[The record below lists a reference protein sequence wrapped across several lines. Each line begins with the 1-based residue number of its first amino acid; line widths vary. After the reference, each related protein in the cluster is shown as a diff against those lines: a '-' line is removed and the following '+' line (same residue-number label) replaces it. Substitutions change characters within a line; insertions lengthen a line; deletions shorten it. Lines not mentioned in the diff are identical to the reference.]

1 VSIRKHTAYNL
12 LGAVLPIAV
21 SLLTIPI
28 YIRLVGDARYGVL
41 AVVWAFLGYFGLFDL
56 GLGSATAQRI
66 AALGNSSPERIAP
79 TFWTALAMNGA
90 LGTVGGLLIWPL
102 STYFFGHVFAM
113 GVDLRSELA
122 SALPWLMLAVPLM
135 TLSGVLGGALQGRAQ
150 FLELN
155 LISVASSIL
164 LQTFPLFVA
173 FAHGPDLA
181 WLLPSVILTRL
192 LSFVVVFWRCKVHV
206 FRNHAPSFSRDQ
218 AKSLLLFGGWVTVS
232 SLVGPLMVI
241 LDRFVIGATLGA
253 KAVTYYTVPFTLA
266 ERSSILPGALTS
278 ALFPRL
284 AMAGRAEGRELA
296 TRAIRS
302 LAVVMTP
309 VMLIALLLVKP
320 FFGLWINAEFADNA
334 NVTAQILL
342 LGYWINGFARVPY
355 AQLQA
360 AGQPDVT
367 AKLHLAEL
375 IPYLIL
381 LYAGLHFWGLPGAA
395 VAFGLRTFG
404 DCVLLMFFAGAL
416 PSAIS
421 ILKFPAAL
429 LFAALV
435 VALGLT
441 AGDPMWWSAASGL
454 LVMALA
460 WSWRSAPVD
469 MRELVVRVVRKL
481 PSEMRET
488 LR

>member
-1 VSIRKHTAYNL
+1 
-12 LGAVLPIAV
+12 
-21 SLLTIPI
+21 
-28 YIRLVGDARYGVL
+28 
-41 AVVWAFLGYFGLFDL
+41 
-56 GLGSATAQRI
+56 
-66 AALGNSSPERIAP
+66 
-79 TFWTALAMNGA
+79 
-90 LGTVGGLLIWPL
+90 
-102 STYFFGHVFAM
+102 
-113 GVDLRSELA
+113 
-122 SALPWLMLAVPLM
+122 
-135 TLSGVLGGALQGRAQ
+135 
-150 FLELN
+150 
-155 LISVASSIL
+155 
-164 LQTFPLFVA
+164 
-173 FAHGPDLA
+173 
-181 WLLPSVILTRL
+181 
-192 LSFVVVFWRCKVHV
+192 
-206 FRNHAPSFSRDQ
+206 
-218 AKSLLLFGGWVTVS
+218 
-232 SLVGPLMVI
+232 
-241 LDRFVIGATLGA
+241 
-253 KAVTYYTVPFTLA
+253 
-266 ERSSILPGALTS
+266 
-278 ALFPRL
+278 
-284 AMAGRAEGRELA
+284 
-296 TRAIRS
+296 
-302 LAVVMTP
+302 MTP